1 MRNTLKDFKVR
12 ALARP
17 DVRREYEGLKEEF
30 EVLDE
35 ILQARAKRDLPGLTV
50 KGCPVS
56 IHSGSVMD
64 TI

>member
-1 MRNTLKDFKVR
+1 MRNTLKDFKSR

-35 ILQARAKRDLPGLTV
+35 ILQARDKRDSLRL
-50 KGCPVS
+50 
-56 IHSGSVMD
+56 D
-64 TI
+64 R

>member
-30 EVLDE
+30 EIPDE
-35 ILQARAKRDLPGLTV
+35 ILKARAERDQLRL
-50 KGCPVS
+50 
-56 IHSGSVMD
+56 D
-64 TI
+64 R